1 MDHIEIKMSSTGEG
15 MKWIKLKKWFFN
27 DNEMINKGDIIAEVE
42 TDLAILEIDEA
53 FANGKLEIKK
63 QEEEAI
69 DVGDLICNIKF

>member
-1 MDHIEIKMSSTGEG
+1 MDHIEIKMPSTGEG

-42 TDLAILEIDEA
+42 TDLAILEIEA

-63 QEEEAI
+63 QEKESI
-69 DVGDLICNIKF
+69 NIGDLICNIKF

>member
-1 MDHIEIKMSSTGEG
+1 MDHIEIKMSSTGDG

-42 TDLAILEIDEA
+42 TDLAILEIEA

>member
-42 TDLAILEIDEA
+42 TDLAILEIEA

-63 QEEEAI
+63 QEEESI
-69 DVGDLICNIKF
+69 NIGDLICNIKF